1 MEQDHRR
8 VKHRIR
14 RMLGLK
20 NFENL
25 AVTISEIELVQ
36 KIREGQFPAT
46 SEENQLCCPK
56 SQRLARRLI
65 SSTTPR
71 IELTPCLTNLHQS
84 AHVRVFA
91 WRPDEV
97 SDSRSGEV

>member
-1 MEQDHRR
+1 
-8 VKHRIR
+8 
-14 RMLGLK
+14 MLGLK

-36 KIREGQFPAT
+36 KIREANSYSVT
-46 SEENQLCCPK
+46 SEGNQLCCPK
-56 SQRLARRLI
+56 SERLARRLI